1 MKSWLWPNGREH
13 QRRADKGIH
22 MSEMLF
28 KKTDYSLQ
36 GLLSDIDIGRIGLP
50 DIQRPFVW
58 SNAKVRD
65 LLDSMYRGYPV
76 GYLLFWETGAAS
88 DRARIIGPDGK
99 QKAPSLLIVD
109 GQQRLTSLYAVMRG
123 IPVLRDNFLHE
134 TIRISFN
141 PLEGKFEV
149 PDAATDRTPEFL
161 PDISAVLTRDS
172 FSVITGYL
180 SRIEATRKLA
190 EEERD
195 RAIKAITRL
204 FELQGYPF
212 VALELNATATEEQVA
227 DVFVRINSEGK
238 KLNQSD
244 FILTLMSVF
253 WDEGRTALEDFSV
266 ETRRPPTSL
275 AVASAYNQI
284 FRPEPDSLLRVD
296 VGIAFRRG
304 RLQHIYSLLRG
315 KDLQTGQFSQLRREQ
330 QFERLKT
337 AQTHVLNP
345 THWADYLNVVRAAG
359 YRNLRYVSSEM
370 ALVFGYQFYLI
381 GRTEY
386 GVAPHALKQAVAR
399 WLFMSLLTGRYTGS
413 TETQFEKDLAL
424 LPASGD
430 ANSFLSTLAVAG
442 DGELTTDYWD
452 KTLPLEL
459 ATSSGRS
466 PSLFAY
472 HAAQVLC
479 DARALFSKGKVA
491 DLLDP
496 PASGHKKALERHHL
510 FPKRYLKKLKIEGVR
525 ETNQIANY
533 ALVEWDDNIAISD
546 IAPKDYWPRYAARFA
561 SAELVEMM
569 RWHALPSD
577 WWAMDY
583 PDFLRARRPLIAHVI
598 RDGFSLLATGEKATQ
613 ATSAPT
619 APA

>member
-1 MKSWLWPNGREH
+1 
-13 QRRADKGIH
+13 

-36 GLLSDIDIGRIGLP
+36 GLLSDIDLGRIGLP

-58 SNAKVRD
+58 PNAKVRD

-88 DRARIIGPDGK
+88 DRARTIGPDGK

-123 IPVLRDNFLHE
+123 IPVLRDNFQHE
-134 TIRISFN
+134 TIRIAFN
-141 PLEGKFEV
+141 PMTGAFAV
-149 PDAATDRTPEFL
+149 PDAATERDPAFL
-161 PDISAVLTRDS
+161 PDISSVLKLGS
-172 FSVITGYL
+172 YSVIKNYL
-180 SRIEATRKLA
+180 SRMEAARSLSDAEREQIEKSL
-190 EEERD
+190 
-195 RAIKAITRL
+195 TRL
-204 FELQGYPF
+204 FELPAYPF
-212 VALELNATATEEQVA
+212 VALELSATATEEQVA

-253 WDEGRTALEDFSV
+253 WDEGRTALEDFSI
-266 ETRRPPTSL
+266 ETRRPPAAL
-275 AVASAYNQI
+275 GAASAYNPI
-284 FRPEPDSLLRVD
+284 FQPEPDSLLRVD

-315 KDLQTGQFSQLRREQ
+315 KDLQTGQFSEQRREQ
-330 QFERLKT
+330 QFDRLKA

-345 THWADYLNVVRAAG
+345 THWADYLNVVRASG
-359 YRNLRYVSSEM
+359 YRNARYVSSEM
-370 ALVFGYQFYLI
+370 ALVFGYQLYLI

-386 GVAPHALKQAVAR
+386 GVPPHALKQAVAR
-399 WLFMSLLTGRYTGS
+399 WLFMALLTGRYTGS

-430 ANSFLSTLAVAG
+430 ASAFVKTLAEVG
-442 DGELTTDYWD
+442 DAELTADYWD

-472 HAAQVLC
+472 YAALVLC

-496 PASGHKKALERHHL
+496 PASSHKKALERHHL

-561 SAELVEMM
+561 AEEQSDMM
-569 RWHALPSD
+569 RWHALPTD
-577 WWAMDY
+577 WWAMEY
-583 PDFLRARRPLIAHVI
+583 SDFLRMRRPLIASVI
-598 RDGFSLLATGEKATQ
+598 RDGFCRLGTGEQ
-613 ATSAPT
+613 ALHSVTKPVV
-619 APA
+619 PA

>member
-1 MKSWLWPNGREH
+1 MT
-13 QRRADKGIH
+13 
-22 MSEMLF
+22 EMLF
-28 KKTDYSLQ
+28 KKTDYTLQ
-36 GLLSDIDIGRIGLP
+36 GLLTDIDMGRIGLP

-58 SNAKVRD
+58 PNSKVRD

-88 DRARIIGPDGK
+88 DRSRTIGDGGK

-123 IPVLRDNFLHE
+123 IPVLRGNFQHE
-134 TIRISFN
+134 TIRIAFN
-141 PLEGKFEV
+141 PLDGKFEV
-149 PDAATDRTPEFL
+149 PDATTDRTPEFL
-161 PDISAVLTRDS
+161 PDISAVLAKDS
-172 FSVITGYL
+172 FSVINGYL
-180 SRIEATRKLA
+180 SRVEATRKLTD
-190 EEERD
+190 EERD
-195 RAIKAITRL
+195 RAIKAIARL

-253 WDEGRTALEDFSV
+253 WDEGRTALEDFSI

-275 AVASAYNQI
+275 GAASAYNQI
-284 FRPEPDSLLRVD
+284 FQPEPDSLLRVG
-296 VGIAFRRG
+296 VGLAFRRG
-304 RLQHIYSLLRG
+304 RLQHTYSLLRG
-315 KDLQTGQFSQLRREQ
+315 KDLQTGQFSQQ
-330 QFERLKT
+330 QRDKQFARLKT
-337 AQTHVLNP
+337 AQARVLDP

-359 YRNLRYVSSEM
+359 FRNARYISSEM

-386 GVAPHALKQAVAR
+386 GVSPHPLKQAVAR
-399 WLFMSLLTGRYTGS
+399 WLFMSLLTGRYTGA

-424 LPASGD
+424 LPASGGAD
-430 ANSFLSTLAVAG
+430 AFLRTLAEVG
-442 DGELTTDYWD
+442 DAELTADYWD
-452 KTLPLEL
+452 KSLSMEL

-472 HAAQVLC
+472 YAALVLC

-496 PASGHKKALERHHL
+496 PAAGNKKALERHHL
-510 FPKRYLKKLKIEGVR
+510 FPKRYLKKVGIEGVR

-546 IAPKDYWPRYAARFA
+546 VAPRDYWPRYASRFS
-561 SAELVEMM
+561 SAELETMM
-569 RWHALPSD
+569 RWHALPAD
-577 WWAMDY
+577 WWNMDY
-583 PDFLRARRPLIAHVI
+583 PEFLRARRPLIAHVI
-598 RDGFSLLATGEKATQ
+598 RDGFSLLATGVQAEKA
-613 ATSAPT
+613 PGLVVV
-619 APA
+619 PE